1 MRNLRKPDKSAAAFE
16 MSNINYAYNGRKYTY
31 GYATRNFDLK
41 EQNAIT
47 KVRMV
52 PLKQEQYAISEK
64 LMTKNV
70 GIITIMLYFLLNCTL
85 S

>member
-1 MRNLRKPDKSAAAFE
+1 MTDHTITMRNLRKPDKSAAAFE

-52 PLKQEQYAISEK
+52 P
-64 LMTKNV
+64 
-70 GIITIMLYFLLNCTL
+70 
-85 S
+85 